1 MKEIE
6 MHVVFVAIESDCE
19 ESLCTF
25 SDLCTFSEGNF
36 KYYNFLVEMQ
46 RYCKYPYNNRY
57 PIVIF

>member
-6 MHVVFVAIESDCE
+6 MHVVVVAIESDCE
-19 ESLCTF
+19 ES
-25 SDLCTFSEGNF
+25 LCTFSEGNF